1 MKSGHRLRL
10 GAAALALAAASGLVA
25 TPAHAQASA
34 TQQLLKRL
42 HEKGIL
48 TDEEYNQIMAE
59 TNAAPAPAPVAAST
73 AAAPAVMTDASGEP
87 VDTNKFVR
95 MMDNGIGFQVGPANI
110 KFSGS
115 VNAFYVHD
123 NPQTPG
129 RNTTVAG
136 GLAQVANTNSNAVRN
151 GLLPGFLLIDVT
163 TQQAGLDIGAHFG
176 MYPGINSA
184 NWGPLGANNG
194 GQPTALAT
202 AGIDFRQVYITI
214 GGKFGTVKAGR
225 DIGLYASEAILND
238 ISLLAV
244 GPTGGNVAP
253 GNTSL
258 GRIGSGYIYTDF
270 QPQITYTTPNFGGFQ
285 ASLGVFQPLQSLT
298 APAQTN
304 TAPGFQGKLTY
315 DKKFGDV
322 GLRLWT
328 SGITQ
333 RHTTIGAGTAGLVSY
348 TGRGMDVGGKLTAGP
363 ITAVANWY
371 TGRGLGTTVLNL
383 FDTDAF
389 GNPRDSSGFYVQAM
403 AAFGKFSIGGSY
415 GQSNLELTSREI
427 ALANTLVR
435 RNSSYIGQ
443 VRYGLTNWV
452 TLLGEYT
459 NTQSKAHN
467 GNEADSDSVALGAIL
482 FF

>member
-1 MKSGHRLRL
+1 MSTRQALRC
-10 GAAALALAAASGLVA
+10 AAGMIALAAATGMVA
-25 TPAHAQASA
+25 SPAMAQTSA

-48 TDEEYNQIMAE
+48 SDEEYNQIMAE
-59 TNAAPAPAPVAAST
+59 TTAPAASVPVAAPVAAADGTTS
-73 AAAPAVMTDASGEP
+73 DP
-87 VDTNKFVR
+87 VDTSRFVR
-95 MMDNGIGFQVGPANI
+95 MTDSGIGLEVGPATI

-129 RNTTVAG
+129 ANTAVTG
-136 GLAQVANTNSNAVRN
+136 GLAQVANTSSNAVRN

-184 NWGPLGANNG
+184 NWGALGANNG

-202 AGIDFRQVYITI
+202 AGIDFRQVYLTI
-214 GGKFGTVKAGR
+214 GGQFGTVKMGR

-270 QPQITYTTPNFGGFQ
+270 QPQITYTTPSLGGFQ
-285 ASLGVFQPLQSLT
+285 ASAGVFQPLQSLT

-304 TAPGFQGKLTY
+304 TAPGFQAKLTY
-315 DKKFGDV
+315 DRTFGNV
-322 GLRLWT
+322 AMRLWT

-333 RHTTIGAGTAGLVSY
+333 RHTTTGAGTAGLVSY
-348 TGRGMDVGGKLTAGP
+348 TGRGVDVGGKLTAGP

-371 TGRGLGTTVLNL
+371 TGRGLGTTVLGL
-383 FDTDAF
+383 FDTDAL
-389 GNPRDSSGFYVQAM
+389 GNPRASSGFYLQAL
-403 AAFGKFSIGGSY
+403 ATFGKFSVGGSY
-415 GQSNLELTSREI
+415 GESTLDLTATEI
-427 ALANTLVR
+427 ALASTLVR
-435 RNSSYIGQ
+435 RNASSIGQ
-443 VRYGLTNWV
+443 LRYGLTSWV

-459 NTQSKAHN
+459 RTRSRAHN
-467 GNEADSDSVALGAIL
+467 GNTAASDSVALGAIL